1 MKFNGTIFSKP
12 QQDQLKENIGNEL
25 EKVSIKIDEI
35 DARMP
40 NYTSKTYSMTDPTQ
54 REQLIN
60 DVKNAILNHKRALTL
75 LTDGNREYLLTWDFY
90 TSANPE
96 AVYGG
101 CIAGTANACLIGKIY
116 VNLND
121 YGLSIY
127 TLSSSNGGAIS
138 VSSATTF
145 TSLTVMLE
153 Q

>member
-25 EKVSIKIDEI
+25 EKLTAKVDEI
-35 DARMP
+35 EARMP

-75 LTDGNREYLLTWDFY
+75 YTYQNGKYLFTWDY
-90 TSANPE
+90 YSSANPE
-96 AVYGG
+96 TVYGG
-101 CIAGTANACLIGKIY
+101 CIAGALKACIVCKIY
-116 VNLND
+116 VNMND
-121 YGLSIY
+121 YNMHMYSI
-127 TLSSSNGGAIS
+127 SSSDGTITKSEAP
-138 VSSATTF
+138 F
-145 TSLTVMLE
+145 TSLTVMFE